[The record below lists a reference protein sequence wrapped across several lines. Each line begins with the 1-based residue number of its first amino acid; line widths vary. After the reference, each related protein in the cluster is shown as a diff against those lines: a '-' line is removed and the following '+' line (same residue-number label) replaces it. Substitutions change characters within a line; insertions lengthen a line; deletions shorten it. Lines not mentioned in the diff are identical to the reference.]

1 MYVFGP
7 GGLRAQPEEA
17 FAIRLLIF
25 THFWGNI
32 FAFGIVRCVCVW
44 AKLYNNFFLSVWIF
58 VGLAKLSYLSK
69 FKSNSASFRDAMCL

>member
-7 GGLRAQPEEA
+7 GGLRAQREEA

-32 FAFGIVRCVCVW
+32 FAFGIVRCVCAW
-44 AKLYNNFFLSVWIF
+44 AKLYNDFF
-58 VGLAKLSYLSK
+58 YL
-69 FKSNSASFRDAMCL
+69 FGFL